1 MTENINQNTTRMK
14 VGDTEYMIESVFG
27 NEPLE
32 DLLAAYI
39 CDRIKGENN
48 SDEAAA

>member
-1 MTENINQNTTRMK
+1 MNRADFIKEVAKQNQMNQHQA
-14 VGDTEYMIESVFG
+14 SVFG